1 MNECNEFPL
10 TIVQKNFEYVSEE
23 QRRNKKEYNTK
34 SAKIEVEMEEI
45 EERLKRPK
53 WRRQC
58 NTEKWA
64 GRGGAAGFV
73 AFVLTA
79 MNSGFSI
86 GIIVGLLI
94 WAGGWCFGYYMFQG
108 EVSSDHARKKALK
121 QELEDAKANLFQK
134 NKQVKDEADQKLKE
148 YTAKFNQQVQEKS
161 AEFSE
166 SKLCE
171 QIALWAFEL
180 YAKEI
185 DNADRSSSEKDIKI
199 FGNLCMYEDH
209 VEFNDN
215 VFDFKK
221 ERVQNITM
229 PIEQMAIIRVIA
241 TKLNL
246 QIVMKYPQDLSGTEN
261 KVRLD
266 YNDNVASVTVR
277 YYADNGNYIAESAW

>member
-10 TIVQKNFEYVSEE
+10 TIVQKNFEQVNEE
-23 QRRNKKEYNTK
+23 QRRNKKEYNAK
-34 SAKIEVEMEEI
+34 SVKIEVEMEEI
-45 EERLKRPK
+45 ENRLKDPK

-64 GRGGAAGFV
+64 GRGGVVGFV
-73 AFVLTA
+73 IFLLTA
-79 MNSGFSI
+79 FNSGFFNGVII
-86 GIIVGLLI
+86 GLI
-94 WAGGWCFGYYMFQG
+94 SWGCGWCIGYSMFHG
-108 EVSSDHARKKALK
+108 EVSSDRERKKALE
-121 QELEDAKANLFQK
+121 QELEDAKADLFQK

-161 AEFSE
+161 AEFAE

-171 QIALWAFEL
+171 QIALWAFEQ

-185 DNADRSSSEKDIKI
+185 DDADRSSSEKKI
-199 FGNLCMYEDH
+199 EVFGKLCMYEDH

-215 VFDFKK
+215 VFDFK
-221 ERVQNITM
+221 EQRVQNISK

-266 YNDNVASVTVR
+266 YDDNVARVTVH